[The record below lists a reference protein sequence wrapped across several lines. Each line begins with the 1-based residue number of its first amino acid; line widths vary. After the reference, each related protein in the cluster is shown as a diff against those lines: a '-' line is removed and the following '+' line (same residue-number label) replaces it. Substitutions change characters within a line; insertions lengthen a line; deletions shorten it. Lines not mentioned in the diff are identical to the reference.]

1 MRAFYQAA
9 AHCRWASG
17 MLCCAG
23 LRRAHNLVD
32 FARQA
37 RSGGLLISR
46 LFLNS
51 GNRRMPAIAALILAS
66 SVMVQAAPQ
75 AGTSGASAADQKELF
90 NYTLTMDKIHKL
102 GDAMKDMEALQ
113 KSNPELDKSIS
124 SDDSEGS
131 LDQLAAKI
139 QKYPPVVAVL
149 KKDGLTPREYI
160 VVTMTLIQASLAVG
174 LKKAGTY
181 KDYPPKMLELVS
193 QANLTF
199 LEKNWDDVQ
208 KTVPALSAAGADGGG
223 GK

>member
-1 MRAFYQAA
+1 
-9 AHCRWASG
+9 
-17 MLCCAG
+17 
-23 LRRAHNLVD
+23 
-32 FARQA
+32 
-37 RSGGLLISR
+37 
-46 LFLNS
+46 
-51 GNRRMPAIAALILAS
+51 MPAIAALILAS
-66 SVMVQAAPQ
+66 SVIVQAMPQ

-193 QANLTF
+193 QTNLTF

-208 KTVPALSAAGADGGG
+208 KTVPALSATGADGGG